1 MAATTRPS
9 GALDLIVFGVA
20 ASVAALAVA
29 ASRITEI
36 LSPGG
41 PSVTLEAEAASA
53 SLGLTAGATVEA
65 IVVRAPDLGAGGR
78 AWMIAA
84 VLIAASAAI
93 VVAAALM
100 RVALAVR
107 RGRVF
112 TGGATRALT
121 VIAGTLMVAVFAWPI
136 VDGMGRQHAAQSL
149 GIRFETLSM
158 LDLLPLLPLLLAA
171 VAAAVL
177 AAAFAQGERLQR
189 DTEGL
194 V

>member
-1 MAATTRPS
+1 MNTSTRTS
-9 GALDLIVFGVA
+9 GALDLIVYGVA
-20 ASVAALAVA
+20 AAVAALAVA
-29 ASRITEI
+29 VFRIAEI
-36 LSPGG
+36 LG
-41 PSVTLEAEAASA
+41 PEGPAVTVGADAASTA
-53 SLGLTAGATVEA
+53 LGLSVSDTVDA
-65 IVVRAPDLGAGGR
+65 VVVRTPDLGVGGR

-84 VLIAASAAI
+84 VLLTAVAAI
-93 VVAAALM
+93 IVATALM

-121 VIAGTLMVAVFAWPI
+121 VIAITLTIAVFAWPI
-136 VDGMGRQHAAQSL
+136 VDGMGRQHAVQSL

-177 AAAFAQGERLQR
+177 AGAFAQGERLQR

>member
-1 MAATTRPS
+1 MSTATRTT
-9 GALDLIVFGVA
+9 GALDLIVYGVA
-20 ASVAALAVA
+20 ASLAALAVA
-29 ASRITEI
+29 TFRITEI
-36 LSPGG
+36 LSPEG
-41 PSVTLEAEAASA
+41 PAVTVGADAASA
-53 SLGLTAGATVEA
+53 ALGLSARTGVDAV
-65 IVVRAPDLGAGGR
+65 VVRAPDLGAGGR

-84 VLIAASAAI
+84 VLLAALAAI
-93 VVAAALM
+93 VIAAALM

-112 TGGATRALT
+112 TGGATRALAA
-121 VIAGTLMVAVFAWPI
+121 IAATLTIAVFAWPI
-136 VDGMGRQHAAQSL
+136 IDGMGRQHALQSL

-158 LDLLPLLPLLLAA
+158 LDLLPLLPILLVA

-177 AAAFAQGERLQR
+177 ASAFAQGERLQR

>member
-1 MAATTRPS
+1 MSTATRTT
-9 GALDLIVFGVA
+9 GALDLIVYGVA
-20 ASVAALAVA
+20 ASLAALAVA
-29 ASRITEI
+29 TFRITEI
-36 LSPGG
+36 LSPEG
-41 PSVTLEAEAASA
+41 PAVTVGADAASA
-53 SLGLTAGATVEA
+53 ALGLSTEATVDA
-65 IVVRAPDLGAGGR
+65 VTVRAPDLGAGGR

-84 VLIAASAAI
+84 VLLVALASV

-112 TGGATRALT
+112 TGGATRASAAIAATLT
-121 VIAGTLMVAVFAWPI
+121 IAVFAWPI
-136 VDGMGRQHAAQSL
+136 IDGMGRQHALQSL

-158 LDLLPLLPLLLAA
+158 LDLLPLLPILLVA

-177 AAAFAQGERLQR
+177 ASAFAQGERLQR

>member
-1 MAATTRPS
+1 MAATTQTS
-9 GALDLIVFGVA
+9 GALDLIVYGVA

-29 ASRITEI
+29 AFRIAEI
-36 LSPGG
+36 LG
-41 PSVTLEAEAASA
+41 PDGPAVTVEGDAAST
-53 SLGLTAGATVEA
+53 SLGLASGAA
-65 IVVRAPDLGAGGR
+65 IDAVVVRAPDLGAGGR
-78 AWMIAA
+78 VWMIGA
-84 VLIAASAAI
+84 VVLATVAAI
-93 VVAAALM
+93 IVSAALM
-100 RVALAVR
+100 RVAFAVR

-121 VIAGTLMVAVFAWPI
+121 VIAGTLTVAVFAWPI
-136 VDGMGRQHAAQSL
+136 VDGMGRQHALQSL

-177 AAAFAQGERLQR
+177 AGAFAQGERLQR

>member
-1 MAATTRPS
+1 MAATTQTS
-9 GALDLIVFGVA
+9 GALDLIVYGVA

-29 ASRITEI
+29 AFRIAEI
-36 LSPGG
+36 LGPDGPAVTVGG
-41 PSVTLEAEAASA
+41 DAAST
-53 SLGLTAGATVEA
+53 SLGLASGAA
-65 IVVRAPDLGAGGR
+65 IDAVVVRAPDLGAGGR
-78 AWMIAA
+78 VWMIGA
-84 VLIAASAAI
+84 VVLATVAAI
-93 VVAAALM
+93 IVSAALM
-100 RVALAVR
+100 RVAFAVR

-121 VIAGTLMVAVFAWPI
+121 VIAGTLTVAVFAWPI
-136 VDGMGRQHAAQSL
+136 VDGMGRQHAMQSL

-177 AAAFAQGERLQR
+177 AGAFAQGERLQR

>member
-1 MAATTRPS
+1 MAAGTRTT
-9 GALDLIVFGVA
+9 GALDLVVYGVA
-20 ASVAALAVA
+20 ASLAALAVA
-29 ASRITEI
+29 VFRITEI
-36 LSPGG
+36 LSPEG
-41 PSVTLEAEAASA
+41 PAVTVGADAASA
-53 SLGLTAGATVEA
+53 ALGLSVGTTVDT
-65 IVVRAPDLGAGGR
+65 VSVRAPDLGVGGR
-78 AWMIAA
+78 SWMIATVLLVA
-84 VLIAASAAI
+84 VASV

-112 TGGATRALT
+112 AGGATRALA
-121 VIAGTLMVAVFAWPI
+121 VIAGTLTAAVFAWPI
-136 VDGMGRQHAAQSL
+136 VDGMGRQHAMQSL

-158 LDLLPLLPLLLAA
+158 LDLLPLLPILLVA

-177 AAAFAQGERLQR
+177 ASAFAQGERLQR

>member
-1 MAATTRPS
+1 MAPVSRHS
-9 GALDLIVFGVA
+9 GALDLIVYGVVASIAALTVA
-20 ASVAALAVA
+20 AY
-29 ASRITEI
+29 RITEI
-36 LSPGG
+36 VSPEGPAVTVGG
-41 PSVTLEAEAASA
+41 DAASTA
-53 SLGLTAGATVEA
+53 LGLTPGAAVDA
-65 IVVRAPDLGAGGR
+65 VVVRAPDLGAGGR

-84 VLIAASAAI
+84 VLLAAIAAVI
-93 VVAAALM
+93 VAAALM

-112 TGGATRALT
+112 RGGATRALT
-121 VIAGTLMVAVFAWPI
+121 VIAGTLTIAVFAWPI
-136 VDGMGRQHAAQSL
+136 VDGMGRQHALQSL

-158 LDLLPLLPLLLAA
+158 LDLLPLLPILLAA

-177 AAAFAQGERLQR
+177 ASAFAQGERLQR

>member
-1 MAATTRPS
+1 MAATTQTS
-9 GALDLIVFGVA
+9 GALDLIVYGVA

-29 ASRITEI
+29 AFQITEI
-36 LSPGG
+36 LSTDG
-41 PSVTLEAEAASA
+41 PVVTVRGDAAST
-53 SLGLTAGATVEA
+53 SLGLASGETIDAV
-65 IVVRAPDLGAGGR
+65 VVRAPDLGVGGR
-78 AWMIAA
+78 VWMIGA
-84 VLIAASAAI
+84 VVLATVAAI
-93 VVAAALM
+93 IVAAALM
-100 RVALAVR
+100 RVAFAVR

-121 VIAGTLMVAVFAWPI
+121 VIAGTLTVAVFAWPI
-136 VDGMGRQHAAQSL
+136 VDGMGRQHALQSL

-177 AAAFAQGERLQR
+177 AGAFAQGERLQR